1 MFLRPLYF
9 SHPVG
14 ARVAPQ
20 RCPVFRKGN
29 YKIYE
34 KTVFASFFNDKG
46 LLCIL
51 ENGNSNCR

>member
-1 MFLRPLYF
+1 MFNGLYT
-9 SHPVG
+9 SVTPSG

-20 RCPVFRKGN
+20 RCPILREGG

-46 LLCIL
+46 SLGIL
-51 ENGNSNCR
+51 ENGNFNCR

>member
-1 MFLRPLYF
+1 MKF
-9 SHPVG
+9 SLGPAESGHETTVV
-14 ARVAPQ
+14 RDLET
-20 RCPVFRKGN
+20 GN